1 MCSNSFV
8 HLYADETVIYTSDT
22 DLRQIQNSLQSDF
35 NLVQKWLHSNKL
47 ILNRKKSCCML
58 FGTRHSRVY
67 SSELQ
72 INFDNGTLLE
82 KADSF
87 KYLGLWIDPELSFKP
102 HIDFIIDLITTCE
115 LHDLPFPQVSLGS
128 SAFQPRWKL
137 RGYCDGVLYSI
148 NMFFLPPA
156 YAPALWSPLHLPRLA
171 EPHGWIWWH
180 AQWHLSMCK
189 ISKKPLW
196 KRD

>member
-102 HIDFIIDLITTCE
+102 HIDFIIKRSYGYLN
-115 LHDLPFPQVSLGS
+115 SLY
-128 SAFQPRWKL
+128 R
-137 RGYCDGVLYSI
+137 SI
-148 NMFFLPPA
+148 NCFKNIFSDDTA
-156 YAPALWSPLHLPRLA
+156 YY
-171 EPHGWIWWH
+171 
-180 AQWHLSMCK
+180 
-189 ISKKPLW
+189 
-196 KRD
+196 